1 MHVGYADNRTALML
15 VLDDMLRG
23 WQVLVGHVDSS
34 AALAYMSDD
43 MLRCC
48 QCMWVMLTLLQHLC
62 LCPTTC
68 WSVGGAIPE
77 CVVLAANQSPP

>member
-34 AALAYMSDD
+34 AALAYMSGD

-48 QCMWVMLTLLQHLC
+48 QCMWVILTMLQHLC

-68 WSVGGAIPE
+68 WIVGGAIPE